1 MTTVNERILN
11 VRKHL
16 SLSRAAFGQALGVS
30 GDVIKNLD
38 YNLTEPKPAFI
49 DLLCRTYNVNR
60 AWLESGEGEM
70 FGQLGEDEELAM
82 IFGDLLSGEMD
93 ERKVNL
99 IKSIIE
105 IVKSIPDLA
114 LPVVAEYAQQVAD
127 AINKKESE

>member
-1 MTTVNERILN
+1 MTINERLLKLRKTLN
-11 VRKHL
+11 K
-16 SLSRAAFGQALGVS
+16 SQEEFGQEVGVS
-30 GDVIKNLD
+30 RSVIKNIE

-60 AWLESGEGEM
+60 AWLETGEGEM

-105 IVKSIPDLA
+105 IVKSIPDSA

-127 AINKKESE
+127 AINKKESD

>member
-1 MTTVNERILN
+1 MTINERLLKLRKTLN
-11 VRKHL
+11 K
-16 SLSRAAFGQALGVS
+16 SQEEFGQEVGVS
-30 GDVIKNLD
+30 RSVIKNIE

-60 AWLESGEGEM
+60 AWLETGEGEM

-105 IVKSIPDLA
+105 IVKSIPDSA